1 MRTMIGP
8 LLAMW
13 AAVAATWPAA
23 AAEELAVDL
32 SSPVVSITTGF
43 TGTDLVL
50 FGVAE
55 GPGDIVVVVRGPFQ
69 REIVRKKERVAG
81 VWVNRDEITFRQV
94 PGFYGVAASRD
105 LVEFAPVDLLLE
117 NRIGLQSFDFQPEGD
132 RADEDIARFREAL
145 IRNKGRQ
152 GLYTNP
158 RDPGPLTFIGKG
170 LFRTD
175 LHFPANVTI
184 GNYGIDVFLFRDR
197 ELVNRQTTLLSVR
210 KVGFEAGVF
219 DFAYRH
225 ALAYGVLAILI
236 AAMAGWLANVM
247 FRQG

>member
-23 AAEELAVDL
+23 AAEELVVDL

-69 REIVRKKERVAG
+69 PEIVRKKERVAG
-81 VWVNRDEITFRQV
+81 VWVNRDEITFLQV
-94 PGFYGVAASRD
+94 PSFYGVAASRG

-132 RADEDIARFREAL
+132 HADEDVARFREAL

-152 GLYTNP
+152 GLYTHS
-158 RDPGPLTFIGKG
+158 RDPGALTFIGKG

-175 LHFPANVTI
+175 LHFPANVAI

-197 ELVNRQTTLLSVR
+197 ELVSRETTLLSVR
-210 KVGFEAGVF
+210 KFGFEAGVF

-225 ALAYGVLAILI
+225 AFAYGVLAILI
-236 AAMAGWLANVM
+236 AAVAGWLANVM